1 MSEVT
6 LWGIHAGQSVDVA
19 SLFRKKKLI
28 AIGWSNLG
36 NLKVLTSTR
45 DAFKEA
51 VAQAY
56 PEYKPGAIPVNAGTL
71 YKFVHEMSVG
81 ELVIYPSRI
90 DRMVNIGRVE
100 GEYRYDP
107 SVDAVHPHI
116 RTVKWLKSLPRTK
129 FSQGALHEIGSAIT
143 LFQVRN
149 FADEFLAALR
159 DEAPA
164 SEVEEDETVR
174 IVVEDIDQTTQDFIL
189 KTLSREL
196 KGHPFEDFVAH
207 LLNQMGYRTRV
218 SPEGPDAGI
227 DIIAH
232 RDELGFEPPII
243 KVQVK
248 STEGS
253 IGDPVVSALYG
264 KVEQNEYGL
273 LVTLGNF
280 TNQAKNFA
288 RSKSNLRFIDGEELV
303 KLILDHYDKF
313 DARYKALLPLKRV
326 YVPGTLSK
334 QE

>member
-196 KGHPFEDFVAH
+196 KGRPFEDFVAQ